1 MAKTSRSRS
10 TKRRTSTGGNRKGG
24 AQQSRLQKVVRWGL
38 ITSIVGVI
46 VLLSVFFLAYHFTK
60 IPNPNSAFQA
70 QASYVTYAGGKQR
83 IGQFAEQNRA
93 SVPLSEISRSMQD
106 AAIAAEDRSFWT
118 NRGID
123 PKGIIRAAF
132 SNARG
137 NSTQGASTITQ
148 QYVKLLYLNQE
159 RTFSRK
165 IKEAFLS
172 LKVQQQ
178 RSKSEILQGYLNTVY
193 FGRGSYGVEAA
204 AKSYFGIKAKDL
216 DASQSAML
224 AAILNSPSYLSPD
237 NEAGHDSLLNRYDYV
252 LNGMVAMGNLDEGE
266 ASQYR
271 GELPK
276 VIKPKTSN
284 TLGGQRGFAMDMVK
298 KALLKIGF
306 SEEDIQTGGLR
317 IQTTLTPQA
326 MKAVEDGINAVKPEG
341 KPDLHAAAAS
351 IDVKT
356 GKLLGFY
363 AGQDYLKSQLNW
375 AMLGGSPGSSFKPFA
390 LAAGITDGFSLKDT
404 FQGNSPLVLKDG
416 QKIKNEGSGNG
427 TSYGSRVSLLK
438 ATEDSINTA
447 YVDMTESMADSGP
460 VKVMDMAIDLGIPKK
475 APGLEPNI
483 GISLGSATIS
493 PIDMAN
499 AYASIA
505 NGGMANKWYIVGK
518 VTRGSDGKVLY
529 EHEAKPRRALDEDI
543 DRDVSYAMQQVVRV
557 GTGRNASALGRP
569 AAGKTGTATNAKDQ
583 VSSSWF
589 VGYTPQVSTAVMYVR
604 GKGNEGL
611 DGGYLSSYYG
621 GTFPAQ
627 TWAAIMRGVLDGL
640 PVESFPPPAW
650 VDGEAPNKGH
660 DPAPENNNG
669 GRKKGNK
676 NKNKDKAKQEQ
687 PPAVE
692 PTEQVTPEPPEPP
705 VSTAPPVNPSPSL

>member
-1 MAKTSRSRS
+1 MAKRSVS
-10 TKRRTSTGGNRKGG
+10 KSAQRRNSKGGNRKGG
-24 AQQSRLQKVVRWGL
+24 SERTRLQKIIRWGL
-38 ITSIVGVI
+38 IGSIVGVL
-46 VLLSVFFLAYHFTK
+46 VLMSVFFLAYRFTK
-60 IPNPNSAFQA
+60 IPNANSAFEA

-118 NRGID
+118 NSGID

-137 NSTQGASTITQ
+137 NATQGASTITQ

-159 RTFSRK
+159 RTLSRK

-172 LKVQQQ
+172 LKVQQEK
-178 RSKSEILQGYLNTVY
+178 SKSEILQGYLNTIY

-204 AKSYFGIKAKDL
+204 AKSYFGIKAKEL
-216 DASQSAML
+216 DVPQSAML
-224 AAILNSPSYLSPD
+224 SAILNSPSYLSPD
-237 NEAGHDSLLNRYDYV
+237 NESGHDALVQRYNYV
-252 LNGMVAMGNLDEGE
+252 LNGMVEMGTLDQGD
-266 ASQYR
+266 AAQYLDR
-271 GELPK
+271 LPET
-276 VIKPKTSN
+276 IKPKTSN
-284 TLGGQRGFAMDMVK
+284 ALGGQRGFAMTMVK

-326 MKAVEDGINAVKPEG
+326 MQAAEDGINSVKPEG

-356 GKLLGFY
+356 GRLLGFY

-375 AMLGGSPGSSFKPFA
+375 ALLGGSPGSSFKPFA

-404 FQGNSPLVLKDG
+404 FEGNSPLVLKDG
-416 QKIKNEGSGNG
+416 QRIKNEGAGNG

-460 VKVMDMAIDLGIPKK
+460 VKVMDMAIDLGIPKN

-499 AYASIA
+499 AYATIA
-505 NGGMANKWYIVGK
+505 NGGMANKWYIVSK

-543 DRDVSYAMQQVVRV
+543 DHDVSYALQQVVQS
-557 GTGRNASALGRP
+557 GTGRNAGALGRP

-604 GKGNEGL
+604 GQGNEGL
-611 DGGYLSSYYG
+611 DGGYLPSYYG
-621 GTFPAQ
+621 GTYPAQ
-627 TWAAIMRGVLDGL
+627 TWAAVMRGVLEGL
-640 PVESFPPPAW
+640 PTESFPPPAW

-660 DPAPENNNG
+660 DPAPSGNNG
-669 GRKKGNK
+669 GKKKPKKKPNK
-676 NKNKDKAKQEQ
+676 PDNNL
-687 PPAVE
+687 PPAPPP
-692 PTEQVTPEPPEPP
+692 PTEPVPEPSIPP
-705 VSTAPPVNPSPSL
+705 VTTPPPVTPSPSL